1 MSAQHSSPL
10 SPPAVRGSSRV
21 AWVDAAKGLSI
32 LLVVAHH
39 SVMFLQTHG
48 LAPPAV
54 VAANTALASMRMP
67 LFFLAS
73 GLFVAGPL
81 AAPWRTLL
89 HKRIAFFLYL
99 FVLWTLLRFAFFHI
113 PAMAAV
119 DPYDSTN
126 VVDLALALLIPGSGM
141 WFIYA
146 LALFAVIGKLIKAF
160 PCGCSSVQRVCC
172 PRSSEQRSCS
182 STVTCGRAW
191 PVTCSSSCSAGTPG
205 TWSSAWPG
213 PARRPR

>member
-1 MSAQHSSPL
+1 MDALAERGWTVTRGPDA
-10 SPPAVRGSSRV
+10 AVPEAPTTNRL

-39 SVMFLQTHG
+39 AVWFLQRSG
-48 LAPPAV
+48 QAPAVV
-54 VAANTALASMRMP
+54 VAANEALASLRMP

-81 AAPWRTLL
+81 AAPWRTVL

-113 PAMAAV
+113 PAMADV
-119 DPYDSTN
+119 DPYNSTN
-126 VVDLALALLIPGSGM
+126 VVDLALSLLIPGSGM

-146 LALFAVIGKLIKAF
+146 LAL
-160 PCGCSSVQRVCC
+160 
-172 PRSSEQRSCS
+172 
-182 STVTCGRAW
+182 
-191 PVTCSSSCSAGTPG
+191 
-205 TWSSAWPG
+205 
-213 PARRPR
+213 